1 MKITNL
7 ECPSCGGKLKPMN
20 GNSHIMICDYCNSQ
34 FMVEDD
40 VTVNYHI
47 HQTPPSQEPRK
58 TTEPSSKGP
67 IAVGAIAAA
76 IFLSII
82 ILSSSF
88 SKQQSG
94 ANTSVPSFTAAD
106 RGYLDSQ
113 ETYDYEEEGLSSE
126 HSPFYTAMTE
136 AIFGKESSRITEEDL
151 MKVKYLR
158 VYTSLDFYTVEYSFQ
173 SPYENEGTSF
183 ETVTLR
189 LEPSVWDCWDLAS
202 FPELEKAD
210 ISDER
215 GEDVPLGELT
225 KLKGLVCHGLTPD
238 KIAQKLANPTQLLEL
253 SLDAPESL
261 DGIAAFE
268 NLERLTVEDI
278 YEPDLK
284 QLVALQSLKFLSLQE
299 EDDSDPFSDEKPTS
313 LTDYSALS
321 VLTGLE
327 SLELSSPFIRDFS
340 FLKPL
345 TGLTSLTLM
354 ESEAISIAPLAELPQ
369 LTYLKLEDNN
379 ALQDYS
385 PVASLTNLHTLVIDK
400 GTSQADPDLSSLQQL
415 EDLDMCGFISISFLN
430 RMSNL
435 KHLSIHSCNIDEIS
449 ALSGL
454 TGLESLTCY
463 SVWTYAVPLMD
474 VNFIDKMPNLKSLD
488 FSGATTDNSWGGFQY
503 YTQIMGDI
511 SNVFNH
517 PSLETLILNNCM
529 FALEFGRI
537 TENPTLKHLEM
548 KEVDLKEN
556 FYVESYNGM
565 TDIWYDDVSLDENIS
580 FLSNYPNLEELYLDG
595 NQLTNIQFA
604 SALHKLTT
612 FSIKD
617 NYITDLSPLHQAENL
632 KYLDIRTNPITS
644 TIENDGSILILK

>member
-7 ECPSCGGKLKPMN
+7 ECPSCGGKLKPMD
-20 GNSHIMICDYCNSQ
+20 GNSHIMICEYCNSQ

-47 HQTPPSQEPRK
+47 HQSPPSQAPK
-58 TTEPSSKGP
+58 QTEIPSNKGP
-67 IAVGAIAAA
+67 IAVGIIAAVG
-76 IFLSII
+76 FLSII

-88 SKQQSG
+88 SRQQSG
-94 ANTSVPSFTAAD
+94 TSSGSPSFQIAD
-106 RGYLDSQ
+106 SDYPDSWSVD
-113 ETYDYEEEGLSSE
+113 EYEEEELPAE

-136 AIFGKESSRITEEDL
+136 AIFEKESGRITDEDL
-151 MKVKYLR
+151 KKIKYLK

-173 SPYENEGTSF
+173 SPYENEGAAF

-189 LEPSVWDCWDLAS
+189 LEPSAWNCWDLAS
-202 FPELEKAD
+202 FPGLEKLD
-210 ISDER
+210 ISNEKA
-215 GEDVPLGELT
+215 ENVPLGEFT
-225 KLKGLVCHGLTPD
+225 QLKGLVCHGAAPD
-238 KIAQKLANPTQLLEL
+238 EIAQMLPSPGQLLEL
-253 SLDAPESL
+253 SLDGPETL
-261 DGIAAFE
+261 DGIAAFD
-268 NLERLTVEDI
+268 NLEKLTVEDI

-284 QLVALQSLKFLSLQE
+284 QLVSLQNLKFLSLQE
-299 EDDSDPFSDEKPTS
+299 EDDSDPFSDSEPTS

-345 TGLTSLTLM
+345 TGLKSLSLA

-369 LTYLKLEDNN
+369 LTYLKLEGNN

-385 PVASLTNLHTLVIDK
+385 PVASLASLHTLVIDK
-400 GTSQADPDLSSLQQL
+400 GTSQPDPDLSSLQQL
-415 EDLDMCGFISISFLN
+415 EDLDMSGFISISFLN
-430 RMSNL
+430 RMGSL

-454 TGLESLTCY
+454 TGLETLTCY

-474 VNFIDKMPNLKSLD
+474 VNFIDGMANLKSID
-488 FSGATTDNSWGGFQY
+488 FSGGSDDSWGGFQNY
-503 YTQIMGDI
+503 VQIMGDI

-517 PSLETLILNNCM
+517 PGLEKLILNNCM
-529 FALEFGRI
+529 FALEFDRL
-537 TENPTLKHLEM
+537 TENPDLKHLEM

-556 FYVESYNGM
+556 FYVETYNGM
-565 TDIWYDDVSLDENIS
+565 SDIWYDDVSLDEHIS

-604 SALHKLTT
+604 SALHQLTM

>member
-47 HQTPPSQEPRK
+47 HQSPSGQTPNRAP
-58 TTEPSSKGP
+58 EPSSKGP
-67 IAVGAIAAA
+67 IAVGVIAAA
-76 IFLSII
+76 SFLSII

-88 SKQQSG
+88 SKQQSRT
-94 ANTSVPSFTAAD
+94 NTYAPSFTVAD
-106 RGYLDSQ
+106 REYQDSW
-113 ETYDYEEEGLSSE
+113 ETDEYEEELPAE

-136 AIFGKESSRITEEDL
+136 AIFEKESGRITEEDL
-151 MKVKYLR
+151 NKVKYLK
-158 VYTSLDFYTVEYSFQ
+158 VYTSMDFYTVEYSFQ
-173 SPYENEGTSF
+173 SPYGNEEAPF
-183 ETVTLR
+183 ETISLR
-189 LEPSVWDCWDLAS
+189 LEPSTWDCRDLAS
-202 FPELEKAD
+202 FSGLEKAD

-225 KLKGLVCHGLTPD
+225 KLKGLVCHGLSPD
-238 KIAQKLANPTQLLEL
+238 AIAQKLADPTQLLEL
-253 SLDAPESL
+253 SLDAPETL
-261 DGIAAFE
+261 DGITAFE
-268 NLERLTVEDI
+268 NLERLTVEDV

-284 QLVALQSLKFLSLQE
+284 QLVALQNLKFLSLQE
-299 EDDSDPFSDEKPTS
+299 EDDSDPFSDETPTS

-345 TGLTSLTLM
+345 TGLTSLTLTD
-354 ESEAISIAPLAELPQ
+354 SEAISLAPLAELPQ

-385 PVASLTNLHTLVIDK
+385 PVASLTNLHTLAIDK

-430 RMSNL
+430 RMSGL

-454 TGLESLTCY
+454 TGLETLTCY

-474 VNFIDKMPNLKSLD
+474 VNFIDNMPNLKSLD
-488 FSGATTDNSWGGFQY
+488 FSGATSDNSWGGFQY

-517 PSLETLILNNCM
+517 PGLETLILNNCM
-529 FALEFGRI
+529 FDLEFDKI
-537 TENPTLKHLEM
+537 TENPDLKHLEL

-565 TDIWYDDVSLDENIS
+565 TDIWYDDVSLDEHIS
-580 FLSNYPNLEELYLDG
+580 FLSNYPNLETLYLDG
-595 NQLTNIQFA
+595 NQLTTIQFA
-604 SALHKLTT
+604 SALHKLTA

-617 NYITDLSPLHQAENL
+617 NYVTDLSPLHQAENL

>member
-7 ECPSCGGKLKPMN
+7 ECPSCGGKLKPMD
-20 GNSHIMICDYCNSQ
+20 GNSHIMICEYCNSQ

-47 HQTPPSQEPRK
+47 HQSPPSQAPK
-58 TTEPSSKGP
+58 QTEIPSNKGP
-67 IAVGAIAAA
+67 IAVGIIAAVG
-76 IFLSII
+76 FLSII

-88 SKQQSG
+88 SRQQSG
-94 ANTSVPSFTAAD
+94 TSSGSPSFQIAD
-106 RGYLDSQ
+106 SDYPDSWNVD
-113 ETYDYEEEGLSSE
+113 EYEEEELLTE

-136 AIFGKESSRITEEDL
+136 AIFEKEYSRITDEDL
-151 MKVKYLR
+151 NKIKYLK

-173 SPYENEGTSF
+173 SPYESEDAAF

-189 LEPSVWDCWDLAS
+189 LEPSTWNCWDLAS
-202 FPELEKAD
+202 FPGLEKLD
-210 ISDER
+210 ISNEKA
-215 GEDVPLGELT
+215 ENVPLGEFT
-225 KLKGLVCHGLTPD
+225 QLKGLVCHGAAPD
-238 KIAQKLANPTQLLEL
+238 EIAQMLPSPGQLLEL
-253 SLDAPESL
+253 SLDGPETL
-261 DGIAAFE
+261 DGIAAFDS
-268 NLERLTVEDI
+268 LEKLTVEDI

-284 QLVALQSLKFLSLQE
+284 QLVSLQNLKFLSLQE
-299 EDDSDPFSDEKPTS
+299 EDDSDPFSDSEPTS

-345 TGLTSLTLM
+345 TGLKSLSLA

-369 LTYLKLEDNN
+369 LTYLKLEENN

-385 PVASLTNLHTLVIDK
+385 PVASLASLHTLVIDK
-400 GTSQADPDLSSLQQL
+400 GTSQPDPDLSSLQQL
-415 EDLDMCGFISISFLN
+415 EDLDMSGFISISFLN
-430 RMSNL
+430 RMGNL

-454 TGLESLTCY
+454 TGLETLTCY

-474 VNFIDKMPNLKSLD
+474 VNFIDGMANLKSVD
-488 FSGATTDNSWGGFQY
+488 FSGGSDDSWGGFQNY
-503 YTQIMGDI
+503 VQIMGDI

-517 PSLETLILNNCM
+517 PGLEKLILNNCM
-529 FALEFGRI
+529 FALEFDRL
-537 TENPTLKHLEM
+537 TENPDLKHLEL

-556 FYVESYNGM
+556 FYVETYNGM
-565 TDIWYDDVSLDENIS
+565 SDIWYDDVSLDEHIS

-595 NQLTNIQFA
+595 NQLTSIQFA
-604 SALHKLTT
+604 SNLHQLTM